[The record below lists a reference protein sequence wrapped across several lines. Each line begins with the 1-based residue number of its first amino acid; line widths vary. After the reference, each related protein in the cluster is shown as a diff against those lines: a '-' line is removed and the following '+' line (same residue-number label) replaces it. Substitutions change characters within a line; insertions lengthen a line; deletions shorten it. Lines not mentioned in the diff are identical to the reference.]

1 MHGLPWHTSGSTVIR
16 LLMIYLLHFGNCA
29 WRASYTSFF
38 NNNWETIIGDH
49 GFLFHV
55 QAAIFNST
63 FFPAL
68 VASVISMSRLNF
80 SNLPRIRSETRDC
93 EMPSTCA
100 ASACVHCLSR
110 IRISRRHMS
119 SERMVRMAASSGG
132 NPRSMYTLPLD
143 LVILSFSFFILH
155 SP

>member
-68 VASVISMSRLNF
+68 VASVISMSRLGLKGSGSNCF
-80 SNLPRIRSETRDC
+80 SE
-93 EMPSTCA
+93 
-100 ASACVHCLSR
+100 
-110 IRISRRHMS
+110 SRRQLHP
-119 SERMVRMAASSGG
+119 GG
-132 NPRSMYTLPLD
+132 IRGRCKRCRW
-143 LVILSFSFFILH
+143 IW
-155 SP
+155 